1 MKLPRSR
8 SVRRGRIEIIPMIDV
23 MFFLL
28 ATFMIASLSLQKLNA
43 LGETLPQGK
52 AAEAKIEDRLTIA
65 VQKDGQ
71 LLLNKSPIAMTA
83 LTAALQTQW
92 HAGEDVIIAA
102 DKDARHGDVV
112 SAMLAARAA
121 GISDFSLAVD
131 NE

>member
-8 SVRRGRIEIIPMIDV
+8 ITKRGRIEIIPMIDV

-43 LGETLPQGK
+43 IGVKLPQGQ
-52 AAEAKIEDRLTIA
+52 AAEAKIEDKITITI
-65 VQKDGQ
+65 QKDGQ
-71 LLLNKSPIAMTA
+71 ILLNKTPVTSAN
-83 LTAALQTQW
+83 LTLALQAQW

-102 DKDARHGDVV
+102 DKDAHHGDVV
-112 SAMLAARAA
+112 NAILAARAA
-121 GISDFSLAVD
+121 GISDFSFAVD